1 MHPGELDARML
12 LYCTLENS
20 MATNKVTTQKSTT
33 TVISRRRQFFISGL
47 AVRVLIALVISW
59 LIIMAFFVTG
69 AVSH

>member
-1 MHPGELDARML
+1 
-12 LYCTLENS
+12 
-20 MATNKVTTQKSTT
+20 MATNKVTAQKSTT